1 MPVKLDSENHRY
13 VKTRLRYEKDRLVE
27 EDGSPVMM
35 QWERGIMRETARA
48 LEPRNRRILNLGFG
62 MGFIDEAIQRLGPAS
77 HHICEPHPDV
87 YARMVEGGWLRRRGV
102 KVHHDFWQRV
112 IDELPRFDAIY
123 FDTWNDSVGQF
134 RGLVNRLPRLL
145 NPNGLFSWFNH
156 PVNPELHDCVSRQG
170 FAISRRRI
178 KVRPPPR
185 AAQGG
190 CYYFNSRVRNYDIVL
205 ARCS

>member
-1 MPVKLDSENHRY
+1 MAVRLDPENHRY
-13 VKTRLRYEKDRLVE
+13 VQTRLRYEKDRLVE

-48 LEPRNRRILNLGFG
+48 LEPRNRRVLNLGFG
-62 MGFIDEAIQRLGPAS
+62 MGFIDEAIQRLGPAQ

-87 YARMVEGGWLRRRGV
+87 YAKMVGDGWLRRRGV

-123 FDTWNDSVGQF
+123 FDTWDDSVGQF
-134 RGLVNRLPRLL
+134 RGLVKRLPSLL

-156 PVNPELHDCVSRQG
+156 PVNPELHDCVSEQG
-170 FAISRRRI
+170 FKIRRQHI
-178 KVRPPPR
+178 KVRPPPK
-185 AAQGG
+185 ADQGG
-190 CYYFNSRVRNYDIVL
+190 CYYFDSRVRNYDITL
-205 ARCS
+205 ARRA